1 MVSLG
6 ALSFAAPWLLSALA
20 GLPVIWWLL
29 RLLPPAP
36 KRVAFAPVR
45 LLLGLDQSEQ
55 TPAHTPWWLLLLR
68 MLIVALLIVGLADP
82 ILNASSLLS
91 SRGALVLVIDDGWP
105 SAPDWTS
112 RTRLVD
118 TLLEEADR
126 QDIPVAI
133 VRTTL
138 DAAPGALPSLV
149 SAQDA
154 RDKIFALSPKS
165 WLPSRSGTANAH
177 LETVKTLL
185 DSRGLDADVYWL
197 SDGLDYGAGDD
208 FADALSALGR
218 LTVVVPAGGAEAVA
232 LGPPELTGDG
242 FLVRALRPDADNL
255 VARELRVRVIGQ
267 KAQLLSH
274 TTIALSAG
282 ETAGTG
288 LAKLPL
294 DLRNLARRIEISNAR
309 SAGGVVLLDDS
320 WQRQRVGLVTVG
332 QEDAQPLLSD
342 IYYLERAL
350 SPHAELIKGSMQ
362 DVLTQNISTLILADV
377 GQIVG
382 DDKDAVR
389 TWVEAG
395 GTLIRF
401 AGPRLASHSD
411 DLIPVRLR
419 EGARALDGSLSWEE
433 PQKIA
438 PFDDASPFTGLDVP
452 EDVAVARQVLAQPGI
467 ELGQK
472 TWAQLADGTPLVTG
486 DRLGRGRRVLFHVT
500 ANPDWSNLPLSG
512 LFVDMLHRIVSR
524 ATTAVPG
531 AQSENVPVSG
541 AARLAKPDR
550 ILNGFGELEPAT
562 GGLDAIP
569 LQSRKIVVPSAETPP
584 GYYDAGGLV
593 FALNAQPEPFEMTAL
608 SPSALFGPVKSYT
621 LQQSVYLQPAV
632 LAAALLLLLGDGV
645 VALFLSG
652 RLQLSRLPVGAVMAA
667 IVVGAL
673 WAAVPAQAQSAGS
686 DAAEDFALRATL
698 ETPLAY
704 VITGDAAV
712 DRMSHAGLRG
722 LSRALRQR
730 TAMEPPLEPMGVR
743 VDHDELAFFPLLY
756 WPVTSASQPIDE
768 ETRAKIDAYLKH
780 GGTILFDTQDYQ
792 SSVTGYGASTNNLVL
807 QALLDGLDIPA
818 LEPIPEDHVLTKSF
832 YLLQDFPGR
841 WSGGRVWVEAGRQTD
856 TSSVIDATDGVSSII
871 IGSNDFAAAW
881 AEDSDGRALAAVVPG
896 GERQRELSKRFG
908 VNVVI
913 YVLTGNYKADQVH
926 VPALLER
933 LGQ

>member
-6 ALSFAAPWLLSALA
+6 ALSFAAPWLLTAVV

-45 LLLGLDQSEQ
+45 LLLGLEQSEQ

-91 SRGALVLVIDDGWP
+91 SRGALVLVVDDGWP
-105 SAPDWTS
+105 SAPDWPS
-112 RTRLVD
+112 RVRLVD

-126 QDIPVAI
+126 QDVPVAV

-138 DAAPGALPSLV
+138 DAAPGALPTLV

-165 WLPSRSGTANAH
+165 WLPYRSAIADTQIQV
-177 LETVKTLL
+177 VKTLL
-185 DSRGLDADVYWL
+185 EARNLDADVYWL
-197 SDGLDYGAGDD
+197 SDGLDYGWGDK
-208 FADALSALGR
+208 FAERLSALGR
-218 LTVVVPAGGAEAVA
+218 LTTVLPAGGAEAIA
-232 LGPPELTGDG
+232 LGAPELTNDG
-242 FLVRALRPDADNL
+242 FLVRVLRPDAGNL
-255 VARELRVRVIGQ
+255 APRELRVRVIGQ
-267 KAQLLSH
+267 QAQLLGH
-274 TTIALSAG
+274 TTLVLEDG
-282 ETAGTG
+282 ETEANGV
-288 LAKLPL
+288 AELPL

-350 SPHAELIKGSMQ
+350 SPHAELVKGSMQ
-362 DVLTQNISTLILADV
+362 EVLTQNISTLILADV

-382 DDKDAVR
+382 DDKQAVR
-389 TWVEAG
+389 AWVEAG

-433 PQKIA
+433 PQEIA
-438 PFDDASPFTGLDVP
+438 PFDSTSPFAGLDVP
-452 EDVAVARQVLAQPGI
+452 ADVAVARQVLAQPGI

-486 DRLGRGRRVLFHVT
+486 DQLDRGRRVLFHVT

-512 LFVDMLHRIVSR
+512 LFVDMLQRIVSR
-524 ATTAVPG
+524 ATFAAPG
-531 AQSENVPVSG
+531 GESDGTSVSNE
-541 AARLAKPDR
+541 ARLAKADR
-550 ILNGFGELEPAT
+550 VLNGFGELQPAT

-569 LQSRKIVVPSAETPP
+569 LQSRKFVVPSAKTPP
-584 GYYDAGGLV
+584 GYYDAGGMV
-593 FALNAQPEPFEMTAL
+593 FALNAQTDPFEMTAL
-608 SPSALFGPVKSYT
+608 SSSSMFGTVKSYA
-621 LQQSVYLQPAV
+621 LQQSVYLQPAF
-632 LAAALLLLLGDGV
+632 LAAALILLIGDGV
-645 VALFLSG
+645 LALFLSG
-652 RLQLSRLPVGAVMAA
+652 RLRLSRLPVGVATAAVLIGAIWMAA
-667 IVVGAL
+667 PV
-673 WAAVPAQAQSAGS
+673 QAQSAS
-686 DAAEDFALRATL
+686 VDAAEDFALRATL

-704 VITGDAAV
+704 VITGNAAV

-730 TAMEPPLEPMGVR
+730 TAMEPPIEPMGVR
-743 VDHDELAFFPLLY
+743 IDRDELAFFPMLY
-756 WPVTSASQPIDE
+756 WPVTGTSQHIDD

-792 SSVTGYGASTNNLVL
+792 SSVTGYGASANNLVL

-856 TSSVIDATDGVSSII
+856 TSSVTDATDGVSSII

-881 AEDSDGRALAAVVPG
+881 AEDADGRALAAVVPG
-896 GERQRELSKRFG
+896 GERQREFSKRFG